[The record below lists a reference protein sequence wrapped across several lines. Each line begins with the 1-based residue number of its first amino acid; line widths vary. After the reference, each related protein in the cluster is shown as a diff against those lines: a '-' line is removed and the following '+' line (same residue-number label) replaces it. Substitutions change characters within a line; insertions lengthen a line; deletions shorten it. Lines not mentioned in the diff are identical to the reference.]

1 MKTAI
6 YPGSFDPITLGHL
19 NIIHRAAATFDRV
32 VVAIMV
38 NSGKKQPLFTP
49 EERCKMARR
58 VLCSLPNVEVT
69 CADGLL
75 AEYARQYEGAVIVK
89 GLRALTDFEYELQ
102 MALTNKKINP
112 GLETY
117 FLAASERYTYLSSSI
132 VKELASYGADLSEFL
147 PQEICQ
153 TVADKVRQEDKQHE

>member
-49 EERCKMARR
+49 EERCEMARL
-58 VLCSLPNVEVT
+58 VLRPLKNVEVA

-75 AEYARQYEGAVIVK
+75 AEYAKRYEGAVIVK

-117 FLAASERYTYLSSSI
+117 FLAASEQYTYLSSSI
-132 VKELASYGADLSEFL
+132 VKELASYGADLSAFL

-153 TVADKVRQEDKQHE
+153 TVADKVRQEDRQHG